1 MAEFLKKLLA
11 QLKTAMGKMEKKQK
25 IIIGAV
31 LGVVLLVLVI
41 AVSSSSEQTLVYLF
55 KKPMSAADYAKITKK
70 LQEYGTEFKTRDDRY
85 VMVKDEKTGARL
97 RMRLGQDNLLPSG
110 IKGWELFDTEKWT
123 TTDFE
128 RNVMKRRAIIGSMKR
143 HLRML
148 DDIEDVQLT
157 VSMPEAS
164 LYIQNDQPWKAS
176 VTIIAKPFSDLYKN
190 KKKIKGIIN
199 LVANGIDKLKPENIV
214 ITDNKGNILSD
225 FSKQDSVDYL
235 VRSKLEYRHK
245 ELVRQRLEGRVRAR
259 LKKVLGTDRFDLTMK
274 YELSFDQKKIKK
286 DLIIPT
292 VIRKDNPNTPYDET
306 QVTLKTPISSQT
318 ITETFKG
325 PTYIPEGPAGVQNN
339 IPPGLKE
346 KINRFSHYTK
356 NQKTQNWKYST
367 QKEEITKQPV
377 SIKKIAVAAWIDG
390 IWEKDYKNGDLVI
403 TKKGTIKRTYSPVK
417 PIDLNKIEAII
428 KSAIGFDAA
437 RGDQVVVK
445 HLMFDRRAQFDKE
458 DEEIRRKE
466 RIRKTLIA
474 AVAALFV
481 LFIGTLLWR
490 AISKEIARR
499 KRIREEELALQ
510 QQRMREQALRA
521 AEEEGVEVELSLEEK
536 ARMEMQENAINMA
549 RERPE
554 EVAQLLRTWLM
565 EE

>member
-1 MAEFLKKLLA
+1 MAEFLKKLLS
-11 QLKTAMGKMEKKQK
+11 QLKGALGKMDKKQK
-25 IIIGAV
+25 AIISGV
-31 LGVVLLVLVI
+31 MVVVLVTLFFAL
-41 AVSSSSEQTLVYLF
+41 SSSSGETLVYLF
-55 KKPMSAADYAKITKK
+55 KKPLSATDYAKITRK
-70 LQEYGTEFKTRDDRY
+70 LQEYGTQFKTRDDRF
-85 VMVKDEKTGARL
+85 VLVEDEASGARL

-128 RNVMKRRAIIGSMKR
+128 RNVMKRRAIIGSMTR
-143 HLRML
+143 HLKML
-148 DDIEDVQLT
+148 DDIEDVKLT

-164 LYIQNDQPWKAS
+164 LYIQSDQPWKAS
-176 VTIIAKPFSDLYKN
+176 VTIIARPFSDLYKN
-190 KKKIKGIIN
+190 KKKIQGIIN
-199 LVANGIDKLKPENIV
+199 LVANGIDKLKPGNIV
-214 ITDNKGNILSD
+214 ITDSKGNILSD

-235 VRSKLEYRHK
+235 VRSRMEYRLK
-245 ELVRQRLEGRVRAR
+245 EQFRQGLETRIRSR
-259 LKKVLGTDRFDLTMK
+259 LKRVLGNDRFDLTMK
-274 YELSFDQKKIKK
+274 YELNFDQKKVSK
-286 DLIIPT
+286 DLILPT
-292 VIRKDNPNTPYDET
+292 VLRKDDPDTPYDET
-306 QVTLKTPISSQT
+306 QITIQTPISSQT
-318 ITETFKG
+318 ISETFKG

-356 NQKTQNWKYST
+356 NQKTDNWKYSS
-367 QKEEITKQPV
+367 QKEEIQKQPV
-377 SIKKIAVAAWIDG
+377 SIRKIAVAAWIDG
-390 IWEKDYKNGDLVI
+390 IWEKVYKAGELVI
-403 TKKGTIKRTYSPVK
+403 TGKGSIKRKYFPVK
-417 PIDLNKIEAII
+417 ELDLRKIESII
-428 KSAIGFDAA
+428 KSAIAFDAA

-445 HLMFDRRAQFDKE
+445 HLMFDRRAQFNKE

-481 LFIGTLLWR
+481 LLVGSLLWR
-490 AISKEIARR
+490 TISKEIARR

-536 ARMEMQENAINMA
+536 ARLEMQENAINIA